1 MCCLFGII
9 DYGKNLSVS
18 QKEHIL
24 TVLSKECELRGVDA
38 TGIAYNGQEK
48 LHIYKRPLP
57 AHKMRF
63 RVLPDTNIIMGHT
76 RMTTQGSEQKN
87 RNNHPFGGTTFA
99 LAHNG
104 IIDNDRELR
113 KSENLPPT
121 DIETDSYI
129 AVQLLERS
137 DSLNFDSLRDMAEL
151 LKGTFTIT
159 VLDEKENLYFI
170 RGSNPMCLYHWE
182 NLRLY
187 LYASTEEI
195 LNSAIRNLR
204 MNLGKPKEVPFKS
217 GDILRIDK
225 SGELTYSSF
234 TMKPMYTRP
243 YSFALWD
250 YYPPYTQTGESCMDD
265 LYSISGMFGYTRE
278 DIDALLAEGIT
289 PEEIEEY
296 FYGMVPYEL

>member
-9 DYGKNLSVS
+9 DYGKSLSLH

-24 TVLSKECELRGVDA
+24 TVLSRECEVRGVDA

-57 AHKMRF
+57 AHKMKF
-63 RVLPDTNIIMGHT
+63 RVLSDTSVIMGHT

-87 RNNHPFGGTTFA
+87 RNNHPFRGKTFA

-104 IIDNDRELR
+104 IIENDRELR

-129 AVQLLERS
+129 VVQLLEREKE
-137 DSLNFDSLRDMAEL
+137 LTFENLRDMAEL
-151 LKGTFTIT
+151 LRGTFTIT
-159 VLDEKENLYFI
+159 VLNEQDNLYFI

-182 NLRLY
+182 KRGLY

-195 LNSAIRNLR
+195 LTGALSKLHIP
-204 MNLGKPKEVPFKS
+204 LGKAKEISLKA

-225 SGELTYSSF
+225 FGERTYNNF
-234 TMKPMYTRP
+234 TMKSMYTRP

-250 YYPPYTQTGESCMDD
+250 YYPPYTQTEESCMDD

-296 FYGMVPYEL
+296 FYSMAPYEL

>member
-1 MCCLFGII
+1 MCCLFGIV
-9 DYGKNLSVS
+9 DYGKSLSMA

-24 TVLSKECELRGVDA
+24 TVLSRECELRGVDA
-38 TGIAYNGQEK
+38 TGIAYNGQGR

-57 AHKMRF
+57 AHRMKF
-63 RVLPDTNIIMGHT
+63 RVLHDTNIIMGHT

-87 RNNHPFGGTTFA
+87 RNNHPFGGKTFV

-104 IIDNDRELR
+104 IIENDRELR

-137 DSLNFDSLRDMAEL
+137 DTLTFDSLRDMAEL
-151 LKGTFTIT
+151 LSGTFTIT
-159 VLDEKENLYFI
+159 VLDDCDNLYFI

-182 NLRLY
+182 SRGLY

-195 LNSAIRNLR
+195 LLGALRNLR
-204 MNLGKPKEVPFKS
+204 FSLGKPKEVVLRA

-250 YYPPYTQTGESCMDD
+250 YSPSCIKAEESYLDD
-265 LYSISGMFGYTRE
+265 LYSISGAFGYTRE
-278 DIDALLAEGIT
+278 DIDALLEEGIT

>member
-1 MCCLFGII
+1 MYCLFGIV
-9 DYGKNLSVS
+9 DYRKSLSMS

-24 TVLSKECELRGVDA
+24 TVLSRECELRGVDA
-38 TGIAYNGQEK
+38 TGIAYNGQGR

-57 AHKMRF
+57 AHKMKF
-63 RVLPDTNIIMGHT
+63 RVLHDTNIIMGHT
-76 RMTTQGSEQKN
+76 RMTTQGSELKN
-87 RNNHPFGGTTFA
+87 RNNHPFRGKTFA
-99 LAHNG
+99 LAHNS
-104 IIDNDRELR
+104 IIENDRALR

-129 AVQLLERS
+129 VVQLLEREKE
-137 DSLNFDSLRDMAEL
+137 LTFDSLRDMAEL
-151 LKGTFTIT
+151 LSGTFTIT
-159 VLDEKENLYFI
+159 VLDEQDNLYFV

-182 NLRLY
+182 NRGLY

-195 LNSAIRNLR
+195 LTSALSKLHIS
-204 MNLGKPKEVPFKS
+204 LGKAKEVPLRS
-217 GDILRIDK
+217 GDILCIDQLGK
-225 SGELTYSSF
+225 RTYSNF

-250 YYPPYTQTGESCMDD
+250 YYPPYTQTEESGIDD
-265 LYSISGMFGYTRE
+265 LYSISGMFGYARE

-296 FYGMVPYEL
+296 FYSMAPYEL

>member
-1 MCCLFGII
+1 MCCLFGIV
-9 DYGKNLSVS
+9 DYGRSLSMS

-24 TVLSKECELRGVDA
+24 TVLSRECELRGVDA

-63 RVLPDTNIIMGHT
+63 HVMPDTNIIMGHT
-76 RMTTQGSEQKN
+76 RMTTQGSELKN
-87 RNNHPFGGTTFA
+87 RNNHPFRGKTFA

-104 IIDNDRELR
+104 IIENDRDLR

-121 DIETDSYI
+121 EIETDSYI

-137 DSLNFDSLRDMAEL
+137 DTLTLDSLRDMAEVL
-151 LKGTFTIT
+151 RGTFTIT
-159 VLDEKENLYFI
+159 VLDEQENLYFV

-182 NLRLY
+182 NQGLY

-195 LNSAIRNLR
+195 LLGALRNLR
-204 MNLGKPKEVPFKS
+204 FSLGKPKEVPLRS
-217 GDILRIDK
+217 GDILRIEK
-225 SGELTYSSF
+225 SGELTYSNF

-250 YYPPYTQTGESCMDD
+250 YYPSCIKAEKSYLDD
-265 LYSISGMFGYTRE
+265 LYSISGAFGYTRE
-278 DIDALLAEGIT
+278 DIDALLEEGIT

-296 FYGMVPYEL
+296 FYSMAPYEL

>member
-1 MCCLFGII
+1 MCCLFGIV
-9 DYGKNLSVS
+9 DYGKSLSMV

-24 TVLSKECELRGVDA
+24 TVLSRECELRGVDA
-38 TGIAYNGQEK
+38 TGIAYNGQGR

-57 AHKMRF
+57 AHKMKF
-63 RVLPDTNIIMGHT
+63 RVLSDTNIIMGHT

-87 RNNHPFGGTTFA
+87 RNNHPFSGKTFA

-104 IIDNDRELR
+104 IIENDRDLR

-129 AVQLLERS
+129 AVQLLEREKE
-137 DSLNFDSLRDMAEL
+137 LTFDSLRDMAEL

-159 VLDEKENLYFI
+159 VLDEQENLYFI

-182 NLRLY
+182 SRGLY

-195 LNSAIRNLR
+195 LLGAVRNLR
-204 MNLGKPKEVPFKS
+204 FSLGKPKEVPLRA

-225 SGELTYSSF
+225 SGELAYSNF
-234 TMKPMYTRP
+234 TMKPMYTHP
-243 YSFALWD
+243 YNFALWD
-250 YYPPYTQTGESCMDD
+250 YYPPYPQTEESCVDD

-278 DIDALLAEGIT
+278 DIDALLDEGIT

>member
-1 MCCLFGII
+1 MCCLFGIV
-9 DYGKNLSVS
+9 DYGKSLSMV

-24 TVLSKECELRGVDA
+24 TVLSRECELRGVDA
-38 TGIAYNGQEK
+38 TGIAYNGQGR

-57 AHKMRF
+57 AHKMKF
-63 RVLPDTNIIMGHT
+63 HVLHDTNIIMGHT

-87 RNNHPFGGTTFA
+87 RNNHPFSGKTFA

-137 DSLNFDSLRDMAEL
+137 DTLNFDSLRDMAEL
-151 LKGTFTIT
+151 LSGTFTIT
-159 VLDEKENLYFI
+159 VLDDCDNLYFI

-182 NLRLY
+182 NRGLY

-195 LNSAIRNLR
+195 LCGALRNLR
-204 MNLGKPKEVPFKS
+204 FSLGKPKEVPLRA

-250 YYPPYTQTGESCMDD
+250 YYPSRIKAEESYLDD
-265 LYSISGMFGYTRE
+265 LYSISGAFGYTRE
-278 DIDALLAEGIT
+278 DIDALLEEGIT

>member
-9 DYGKNLSVS
+9 DYGKSLSIS

-63 RVLPDTNIIMGHT
+63 HVMLDTNIIMGHT
-76 RMTTQGSEQKN
+76 RMTTQGSELKN
-87 RNNHPFGGTTFA
+87 RNNHPFSGKTFA

-104 IIDNDRELR
+104 IIENDRDLR

-137 DSLNFDSLRDMAEL
+137 GTLNFESLRDMAEL

-159 VLDEKENLYFI
+159 VLDEQENLYFI

-182 NLRLY
+182 KLGLY

-204 MNLGKPKEVPFKS
+204 MNLGKPKEVPLKA

-225 SGELTYSSF
+225 SGERTYHNF
-234 TMKPMYTRP
+234 TMKPMYACP

-250 YYPPYTQTGESCMDD
+250 YYPSHISAEESYMED
-265 LYSISGMFGYTRE
+265 LYSISGAFGYTRE
-278 DIDALLAEGIT
+278 DINALLAEGIT

-296 FYGMVPYEL
+296 FYSMAPYEL

>member
-38 TGIAYNGQEK
+38 TGIAYNGQGR

-57 AHKMRF
+57 AHKMKF
-63 RVLPDTNIIMGHT
+63 RVLHDINIIMGHT

-87 RNNHPFGGTTFA
+87 RNNHPFGGKAFT

-104 IIDNDRELR
+104 IIENDRELR

-137 DSLNFDSLRDMAEL
+137 DTLTFDSLRDMAEL
-151 LKGTFTIT
+151 LRGTFTIT
-159 VLDEKENLYFI
+159 VLDEQENLYFV

-182 NLRLY
+182 NRGLY
-187 LYASTEEI
+187 MYASTEEI
-195 LNSAIRNLR
+195 LLGALRNLR
-204 MNLGKPKEVPFKS
+204 FSLGKPKEVVLRA

-234 TMKPMYTRP
+234 TMKPMYTHP
-243 YSFALWD
+243 YNFALWD
-250 YYPPYTQTGESCMDD
+250 YYPPYPQTEESCVDD

-278 DIDALLAEGIT
+278 DIDALLDEGIT